1 MITLY
6 RHLSS
11 LLRRRYLFS
20 EEITIV
26 LIYSLERMNIWRD
39 VLQFLLSDDLGSEK
53 KPVLFI

>member
-11 LLRRRYLFS
+11 LLRHRYLFA

-39 VLQFLLSDDLGSEK
+39 FLQFLLSDDLGSEK